1 MNNSLP
7 TDTLISCENEPI
19 QAPGSIQPHGA
30 LICFASD
37 GRVLARS
44 STAEIWLGTLP
55 GIGEAL
61 TPRYLNASARIA
73 IDAALQDPS
82 HAGDSVE
89 WERSDGMRF
98 DLVMHWSDDNLM
110 VEWEHIADQTVML
123 AHYAA
128 LARSTIRRLQER
140 KYTSVNEVLQAA
152 ADTVRVMTECD
163 RVMAYRFLADDS
175 GEVIGESRREDLVS
189 YLYQRFPSGDIPAQ
203 ARRLYVLSPIRQI
216 SSVNAVAVP
225 IEPLLNLETNRPY
238 DLSHSVLR
246 SVSPVHIEYLK
257 NMGVAASMS
266 ISIVINERLWGMIAC
281 HHMSDHRVPHA
292 IRLSCILF
300 MEVVTILLQQLELE
314 QRVTAEQSV
323 RVLGAEVAFAMRQAD
338 DPVAGLV
345 AAASGISAMI
355 GSDAVAIVVDGQ
367 TVMLD
372 APWLVDKAALLGIA
386 EHMRE
391 AGSDLIVIESLA
403 DTQPHLIRPMT
414 PTGVAAGLLAIQ
426 MNGDAR
432 ITIIW
437 LRNEL
442 VQTINWAGAPD
453 KVVAMGPNGAR
464 LTPRASFESW
474 KQVVTGRCR
483 AWTETDVFAAREL
496 KSILQDVA
504 LQRLRDA
511 DRSRMILL
519 ATLAHDLRDP
529 LQSVD
534 LAVQLMRSG
543 LASVQDAAQ
552 RVEGSTRRMQS
563 LITYILDVSRIR
575 AGMGLILERRKTPL
589 TESLNATV
597 NQLRQTYPGITIEY
611 ACPELGDAELDED
624 RFAQALGNLVNNARQ
639 HGDMSEPIRITG
651 ALNGVLRTI
660 AIRNRLLRKQT
671 VSFARLVDPFK
682 SGALASPNN
691 KGGMGLGLYIANA
704 IVRGHGAT
712 LDAVFTDNEACFTVT
727 I

>member
-7 TDTLISCENEPI
+7 TETLISCESEPI
-19 QAPGSIQPHGA
+19 QAPGSVQPHGA

-44 STAEIWLGTLP
+44 RTAESWLGTLP
-55 GIGEAL
+55 EIGEVL
-61 TPRYLNASARIA
+61 TPRYLDAPARIA

-82 HAGDSVE
+82 HAGDSIE
-89 WERSDGMRF
+89 WERHDGVRF

-123 AHYAA
+123 THYAA
-128 LARSTIRRLQER
+128 LARSTIRRLQDR
-140 KYTSVNEVLQAA
+140 KYSSVNEVLQAA
-152 ADTVRVMTECD
+152 ADTIRVMTDCD

-175 GEVIGESRREDLVS
+175 GEVVGEARREDLVS
-189 YLYQRFPSGDIPAQ
+189 YLYQRFPAGDIPAQ

-225 IEPLLNLETNRPY
+225 IEPLLNERTNRPH
-238 DLSHSVLR
+238 DLSHSILR

-266 ISIVINERLWGMIAC
+266 ISIVINERLWGLIAC
-281 HHMSDHRVPHA
+281 HHMSEHRVPHA
-292 IRLSCILF
+292 VRLSCILF

-314 QRVTAEQSV
+314 QRITAEQSI
-323 RVLGAEVAFAMRQAD
+323 RVLGLEVAFALRQAD

-345 AAASGISAMI
+345 TAASGIAAMV

-367 TVMLD
+367 TVMLN
-372 APWLVDKAALLGIA
+372 APWLVDRAALLDIA

-391 AGSDLIVIESLA
+391 ANADLIVMDSLA
-403 DTQPHLIRPMT
+403 ETLPHLIRPMI

-432 ITIIW
+432 VTIIW

-453 KVVAMGPNGAR
+453 KVVGMGPNGAR

-474 KQVVTGRCR
+474 KQIVTGHCR
-483 AWTETDVFAAREL
+483 AWTETDIFAAREL

-511 DRSRMILL
+511 DRARMILL

-534 LAVQLMRSG
+534 LAIQLMRSG

-575 AGMGLILERRKTPL
+575 AGMGLILERRKVPL
-589 TESLNATV
+589 NRLLNATV
-597 NQLRQTYPGITIEY
+597 NQLSETYPGITIETD
-611 ACPELGDAELDED
+611 CQDLGDAELDED
-624 RFAQALGNLVNNARQ
+624 RFAQAIGNLVNNARQ
-639 HGDMSEPIRITG
+639 HGDMSEPIRITATSDG
-651 ALNGVLRTI
+651 TIRSI

-704 IVRGHGAT
+704 IIRGHGAT

-727 I
+727 L

>member
-1 MNNSLP
+1 
-7 TDTLISCENEPI
+7 
-19 QAPGSIQPHGA
+19 
-30 LICFASD
+30 
-37 GRVLARS
+37 
-44 STAEIWLGTLP
+44 
-55 GIGEAL
+55 
-61 TPRYLNASARIA
+61 
-73 IDAALQDPS
+73 
-82 HAGDSVE
+82 
-89 WERSDGMRF
+89 
-98 DLVMHWSDDNLM
+98 
-110 VEWEHIADQTVML
+110 
-123 AHYAA
+123 
-128 LARSTIRRLQER
+128 
-140 KYTSVNEVLQAA
+140 
-152 ADTVRVMTECD
+152 MTGCD

-175 GEVIGESRREDLVS
+175 GEVVGEARREDLVS
-189 YLYQRFPSGDIPAQ
+189 YLYQRFPAGDIPAQ

-225 IEPLLNLETNRPY
+225 IEPLLNERTNRPH
-238 DLSHSVLR
+238 DLSHSILR

-266 ISIVINERLWGMIAC
+266 ISIVINERLWGLIAC
-281 HHMSDHRVPHA
+281 HHMSEHRVPHA
-292 IRLSCILF
+292 VRLSCILF

-314 QRVTAEQSV
+314 QRITAEQKI
-323 RVLGAEVAFAMRQAD
+323 RVLGQEVAVALRQAD
-338 DPVAGLV
+338 DPVAGLMT
-345 AAASGISAMI
+345 AASGIAAMV

-367 TVMLD
+367 TVMLN
-372 APWLVDKAALLGIA
+372 APWLVDRAALLDIA

-391 AGSDLIVIESLA
+391 SNSDLIVMESLA
-403 DTQPHLIRPMT
+403 ETLPHLIRPMI

-432 ITIIW
+432 VTIIW

-453 KVVAMGPNGAR
+453 KVVGMGPNGAR

-474 KQVVTGRCR
+474 KQIVTGHCR
-483 AWTETDVFAAREL
+483 AWTETDIFAGREL

-511 DRSRMILL
+511 DRARMILL

-534 LAVQLMRSG
+534 LAIQLMRSG

-575 AGMGLILERRKTPL
+575 AGMGLILERRKVPL
-589 TESLNATV
+589 NKILNATV
-597 NQLRQTYPGITIEY
+597 NQLSQTYPGITIETD
-611 ACPELGDAELDED
+611 CQDLGDADLDED
-624 RFAQALGNLVNNARQ
+624 RFAQAIGNLVNNARQ
-639 HGDMSEPIRITG
+639 HGDMSKPIRITATSDG
-651 ALNGVLRTI
+651 TIRSI

-704 IVRGHGAT
+704 IIRGHGAT

-727 I
+727 L

>member
-1 MNNSLP
+1 MNNSLQ
-7 TDTLISCENEPI
+7 TDTLISCESEPI

-30 LICFASD
+30 LICFGSD

-44 STAEIWLGTLP
+44 ATAEFWLGVLP
-55 GIGEAL
+55 EIGEAL
-61 TPRYLNASARIA
+61 TPGYLNASARIA
-73 IDAALQDPS
+73 IDAALQDAS
-82 HAGDSVE
+82 HASDSVE
-89 WERSDGMRF
+89 WERSDGVRF
-98 DLVMHWSDDNLM
+98 DLVMHWSDNNLM

-128 LARSTIRRLQER
+128 LARRTIRRLQER
-140 KYTSVNEVLQAA
+140 KYASVDEVLQAA
-152 ADTVRVMTECD
+152 ADTVRVMTDCD
-163 RVMAYRFLADDS
+163 RVMAYRFLPDDS
-175 GEVIGESRREDLVS
+175 GEVVGEARRGDLVS
-189 YLYQRFPSGDIPAQ
+189 YLYQRFPASDIPAQ
-203 ARRLYVLSPIRQI
+203 ARRLYVLNPIRQI

-225 IEPLLNLETNRPY
+225 IVPVLNEGTNRPH
-238 DLSHSVLR
+238 DLSHSILR
-246 SVSPVHIEYLK
+246 AVSPVHIEYLK

-266 ISIVINERLWGMIAC
+266 ISIVINERLWGLIAC
-281 HHMSDHRVPHA
+281 HHMTEHRVPHA

-300 MEVVTILLQQLELE
+300 MEVVTILLQQFELE
-314 QRVTAEQSV
+314 QRITAEQGV
-323 RVLGAEVAFAMRQAD
+323 RVLGAEVAFALRQAD

-345 AAASGISAMI
+345 TAANGIAAMA
-355 GSDAVAIVVDGQ
+355 GSDAVAVVVDGQ
-367 TVMLD
+367 TIMLD
-372 APWLVDKAALLGIA
+372 APWLVDRAALLGIA
-386 EHMRE
+386 EHMHE
-391 AGSDLIVIESLA
+391 AHSDLIVMDSLA
-403 DTQPHLIRPMT
+403 SALPHLIRPMT

-453 KVVAMGPNGAR
+453 KVVGLGPHGSR

-483 AWTETDVFAAREL
+483 AWNETDIFAAREL

-504 LQRLRDA
+504 LERLRDA
-511 DRSRMILL
+511 DRARMILL

-543 LASVQDAAQ
+543 LASAQEAAQ

-575 AGMGLILERRKTPL
+575 AGMGLILARRKVA
-589 TESLNATV
+589 LNELLNTTV
-597 NQLRQTYPGITIEY
+597 DQLRQTHPGVTIETD
-611 ACPELGDAELDED
+611 CPDLGDAELDED
-624 RFAQALGNLVNNARQ
+624 RFAQAIGNLVNNARQ
-639 HGDMSEPIRITG
+639 HGDMSKPIRITATSDG
-651 ALNGVLRTI
+651 MLRSI

-682 SGALASPNN
+682 SGALANPNN

-704 IVRGHGAT
+704 IVRGHGAS

-727 I
+727 L